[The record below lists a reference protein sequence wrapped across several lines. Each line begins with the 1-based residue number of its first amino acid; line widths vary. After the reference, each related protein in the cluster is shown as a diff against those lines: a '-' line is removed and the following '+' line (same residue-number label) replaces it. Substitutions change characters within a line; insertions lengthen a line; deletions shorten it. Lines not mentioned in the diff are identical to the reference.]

1 MVDIEGYS
9 ETELEAL
16 KALGLIDK
24 DLVEEEAKPVED
36 NPDTEREA
44 VTKDGTIMPHIT
56 VAKNRGNYIDVDIDD
71 MQYFQG
77 MGNTPEEGYIK
88 FIYGE
93 CHNPKNE
100 GMIIR
105 GNYKTIAFLN
115 RYDAKIGLFGDH
127 NFEVTDPH
135 QPGKPDF
142 IKKFEEAG
150 AEVKPVGQKLREDG
164 IKLSPYEANNG
175 REKPEWQKKIEE
187 QKANG
192 AYESKPRTTP
202 HMNLTVPM
210 YSQNK
215 RLYRTI
221 SGNWIEDEINSL
233 LDSF

>member
-1 MVDIEGYS
+1 MVEIEGYS

-44 VTKDGTIMPHIT
+44 ARTQDGTIMPHIT

-77 MGNTPEEGYIK
+77 MGNTPEEGYIR

-105 GNYKTIAFLN
+105 GNYKTISYLN
-115 RYDAKIGLFGDH
+115 KWDAKINLFGDH
-127 NFEVTDPH
+127 NFEITDPH

-142 IKKFEEAG
+142 IQKFEAAG
-150 AEVKPVGQKLREDG
+150 AEVKPVGQKLRESG
-164 IKLSPYEANNG
+164 VHLSPN
-175 REKPEWQKKIEE
+175 
-187 QKANG
+187 
-192 AYESKPRTTP
+192 ESKPKATP
-202 HMNLTVPM
+202 HMSLTAARMDPRND
-210 YSQNK
+210 NK
-215 RLYRTI
+215 RYYRTL
-221 SGNWIEDEINSL
+221 SGSWIEDEINNL
-233 LDSF
+233 LEGF

>member
-1 MVDIEGYS
+1 MVEIEGYS

-44 VTKDGTIMPHIT
+44 AVREDGTIMPHIT

-77 MGNTPEEGYIK
+77 MGNTPEEGYIR

-105 GNYKTIAFLN
+105 GNYKTISYLN
-115 RYDAKIGLFGDH
+115 KWDAKINLFGDH
-127 NFEVTDPH
+127 NFEITDPH

-142 IKKFEEAG
+142 IQKFEAAG
-150 AEVKPVGQKLREDG
+150 AEVKPVGQKLRESG
-164 IKLSPYEANNG
+164 VHLSPN
-175 REKPEWQKKIEE
+175 
-187 QKANG
+187 
-192 AYESKPRTTP
+192 ESKPRTTP
-202 HMNLTVPM
+202 HMSLTAARMDPRND
-210 YSQNK
+210 NK
-215 RLYRTI
+215 RFYRTL
-221 SGNWIEDEINSL
+221 SGNWLEDVDVNSL

>member
-1 MVDIEGYS
+1 MVEIEGYS

-44 VTKDGTIMPHIT
+44 VCSKDGAVMPHIT
-56 VAKNRGNYIDVDIDD
+56 VAKNRGNFIDVDIDD

-77 MGNTPEEGYIK
+77 MGNTPEEGYIR

-105 GNYKTIAFLN
+105 GNYKTISYLN
-115 RYDAKIGLFGDH
+115 KWDAKIGLFGDH
-127 NFEVTDPH
+127 NFQITDPH

-142 IKKFEEAG
+142 IKKFEAAG
-150 AEVKPVGQKLREDG
+150 ATVKPVGQKLREDG
-164 IKLSPYEANNG
+164 VNLSPHE
-175 REKPEWQKKIEE
+175 
-187 QKANG
+187 
-192 AYESKPRTTP
+192 
-202 HMNLTVPM
+202 
-210 YSQNK
+210 NK
-215 RLYRTI
+215 RYYRTL
-221 SGNWIEDEINSL
+221 SGGWVEDKFNAL
-233 LDSF
+233 LDGF

>member
-44 VTKDGTIMPHIT
+44 VTKDGAIMPHIT

-115 RYDAKIGLFGDH
+115 KYDAKIGLFGDH

-150 AEVKPVGQKLREDG
+150 AVVKPVGQKLREDG
-164 IKLSPYEANNG
+164 LKLSPYEANNG
-175 REKPEWQKKIEE
+175 RKSEKPEWQKKIEE

-192 AYESKPRTTP
+192 TYVPQPRTQP
-202 HMNLTVPM
+202 HMNLTR
-210 YSQNK
+210 Y
-215 RLYRTI
+215 YRTMKGIGLKNEIDPI
-221 SGNWIEDEINSL
+221 SAL

>member
-1 MVDIEGYS
+1 MVEIEGYS

-44 VTKDGTIMPHIT
+44 VVKDGEVMSHIT
-56 VAKNRGNYIDVDIDD
+56 VAKNRGNYIDVDLDD

-100 GMIIR
+100 GMIVR

-115 RYDAKIGLFGDH
+115 KYDAKIGLFGDH

-135 QPGKPDF
+135 QPGKPNPEW
-142 IKKFEEAG
+142 K
-150 AEVKPVGQKLREDG
+150 QKIDEQ
-164 IKLSPYEANNG
+164 KTNG
-175 REKPEWQKKIEE
+175 TYKPE
-187 QKANG
+187 
-192 AYESKPRTTP
+192 PRTQP

-221 SGNWIEDEINSL
+221 RGSWIEDEINSL

>member
-44 VTKDGTIMPHIT
+44 VVKDGTVMSHIT

-164 IKLSPYEANNG
+164 VKLSPYEANNG

-192 AYESKPRTTP
+192 TYESKPRTTP

-221 SGNWIEDEINSL
+221 SGNWIEDEVNSL